1 MARFMALTVG
11 KQTMV
16 CAASGSR
23 CSEEINNYF
32 LLIEYARSP
41 ASVNLHGASSLVR
54 EVRAFLWQTDRARSP
69 NMCIRLNGR
78 EIKLHHALIFSS
90 LHQFQNS
97 GLIMQITYYAHT
109 AYAVYKKCQQR
120 YDHFISS

>member
-1 MARFMALTVG
+1 VG

-41 ASVNLHGASSLVR
+41 ASVNLHGASSLHHAVR
-54 EVRAFLWQTDRARSP
+54 EVRVLVANRQS
-69 NMCIRLNGR
+69 
-78 EIKLHHALIFSS
+78 ALSKYV
-90 LHQFQNS
+90 H
-97 GLIMQITYYAHT
+97 
-109 AYAVYKKCQQR
+109 
-120 YDHFISS
+120 